1 MSLSDWPAFC
11 RDCLSDAS
19 PEAPCPS
26 CGGTRILAHPELET
40 LSIAHMDCDA
50 FYAAIEKRDD
60 PSLAELPVIVGGAT
74 RGVVSTA
81 CYIARRYGVRS
92 AMPMFQARKLCPNAV
107 VIKPRMSHYV
117 EVAREIRALM
127 RQLTPLVEPLSLDE
141 AYLDLSGTTR
151 IHGMVPARTM
161 AKLSHDIEQQLGITV
176 SVGLSGNKFLAK
188 LASELDKPRGFA
200 VIGMAEAKS
209 FLRDKPVSIIRGA
222 GKVLAARLERDGF
235 ATIGQLQDADPR
247 NLANRYGATGLWLA
261 RIAQAQDGRA
271 VDPGGEMKTISS
283 ETTFNSDL
291 SKLADLEA
299 VLWRQAERVSGRAKN
314 YGLSGRT
321 VVLKLKT
328 QDFKIRTRNRQLGDP
343 TRLADRIFQTG
354 LQLLEKETDGT
365 RYRLLGIGITADNS
379 QRFEPQLF
387 CLLRGHQYKCRCP
400 IVHRRSIGCCYGA
413 TFYESRLQPGNFF
426 KLHVPHFFVFGEKNR
441 IAFAL
446 RNRNRN
452 NFFLEKPFFLRLLA
466 ALIAF

>member
-1 MSLSDWPAFC
+1 MTLAQWPAFC

-19 PEAPCPS
+19 PQGQCPN
-26 CGGTRILAHPELET
+26 CGSTHILAHPELET

-60 PSLAELPVIVGGAT
+60 PSLAELPVIVGGGA

-107 VIKPRMSHYV
+107 IVKPRMSLYV
-117 EVAREIRALM
+117 EVAREIRGMM

-151 IHGMVPARTM
+151 IHGMAPARTM
-161 AKLSHDIEQQLGITV
+161 AKLSRDIEQALGITV

-235 ATIGQLQDADPR
+235 ATIGHLQDADPR

-299 VLWRQAERVSGRAKN
+299 VLWRQAERVSSRAKN

-328 QDFKIRTRNRQLGDP
+328 ANFRLLTRSASLDAP
-343 TRLADRIFQTG
+343 TQLADTIFRVARAA
-354 LQLLEKETDGT
+354 LKREADGK
-365 RYRLLGIGITADNS
+365 RFRLLGVGLSNLTSGAEADPAS
-379 QRFEPQLF
+379 LIDPVSDKRAAAERAMDKIRSKFGGEAVGKG
-387 CLLRGHQYKCRCP
+387 RGMRK
-400 IVHRRSIGCCYGA
+400 
-413 TFYESRLQPGNFF
+413 
-426 KLHVPHFFVFGEKNR
+426 
-441 IAFAL
+441 
-446 RNRNRN
+446 
-452 NFFLEKPFFLRLLA
+452 
-466 ALIAF
+466 